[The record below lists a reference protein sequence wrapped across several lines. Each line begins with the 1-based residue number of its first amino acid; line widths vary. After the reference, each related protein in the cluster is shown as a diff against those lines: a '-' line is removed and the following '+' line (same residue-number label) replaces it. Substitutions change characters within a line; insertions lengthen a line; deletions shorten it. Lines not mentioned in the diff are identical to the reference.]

1 MKGIALAAIV
11 FILAVPARSTAHQL
25 DEYLQATRVSLWRNR
40 VVLEIDM
47 TPGATIAPDV
57 IARLDRDGDNAISP
71 IEAAAYGQRVLSD
84 LVLRLDERPVTM
96 TLAHAEIAP
105 TDALRSG
112 TGAIQL
118 RTVGDLEPD
127 VTGRRQ
133 LYFRNNHQPGM
144 SVYLVNALIP
154 EERDLSVMG
163 QSRNATQQ
171 EVRIDYNVGLRW
183 PVQIAWL
190 VFGTTGLL
198 TLMRVRSRTWNGAT
212 PR

>member
-1 MKGIALAAIV
+1 MKRIALAAFV
-11 FILAVPARSTAHQL
+11 CAFALPARSTAHQL
-25 DEYLQATRVSLWRNR
+25 DEYVQATRVALSRNR
-40 VVLEIDM
+40 VVLEIDL
-47 TPGATIAPDV
+47 TPGASIAPDV

-71 IEAAAYGQRVLSD
+71 IEAAAYGRLVLSD
-84 LVLRLDERPVTM
+84 LVLTLDERPVTM

-105 TDALRSG
+105 TGALRSG

-133 LYFRNNHQPGM
+133 LYFRNNHQPGV
-144 SVYLVNALIP
+144 SVYMVNALIP
-154 EERDLSVMG
+154 EDRDLSVMG

-171 EVRIDYNVGLRW
+171 EVRIDYDVGLRR
-183 PVQIAWL
+183 PMQVLWL

-198 TLMRVRSRTWNGAT
+198 TLMTVRSGR
-212 PR
+212 PRRRL